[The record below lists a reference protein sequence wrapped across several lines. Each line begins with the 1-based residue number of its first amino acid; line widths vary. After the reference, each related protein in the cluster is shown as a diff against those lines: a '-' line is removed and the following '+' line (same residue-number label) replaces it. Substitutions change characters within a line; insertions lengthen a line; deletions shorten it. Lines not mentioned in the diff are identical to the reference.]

1 VKLLGAIRLSRD
13 TDETTSP
20 ARQRQA
26 IESFASMHGH
36 TITHIAEDID
46 VSGSIAPA
54 DRPDLGPWLARMAE
68 WDAIIV
74 AKPDRLSR
82 SLRDFLNLHHE
93 LEQRGKSI
101 ISIDPALDFS
111 TDLGRLVANIL
122 LSFAEF
128 ERRIIAARVR
138 DSYRHIKQDGG
149 YPGGAVP
156 FGYLVRHRDVGNGW
170 EYARDAEYAP
180 VLREMV
186 SRAIGGQSMRQIA
199 IWLTQEGVP
208 TSQDLSR
215 RRAGKPERQTR
226 WSVPSVKAVFT
237 NPAIAG
243 LQASGGR
250 PLRDTTGMIVQRCE
264 GIITREQWDQL
275 RAAIDRPA
283 QGSHRVDAN
292 PLLRVAFCALDGQ
305 PLYATGN
312 VGAKRQHRYYICGG
326 KIRDADCAS
335 SRIPAGALER
345 HVALAFLGQV
355 GELEII
361 GRLLIPAED
370 HSAELADVE
379 EAIGHLDSE
388 YESGNLHARAY
399 SRMVS
404 QLEAKRDVLAALP
417 VRPAGYKRVP
427 SGETFRQRWERS
439 DAASRRQ
446 LLIGAGFEV
455 RVSKTSE
462 GYTFAYRLDPEL
474 AARAQAAAAGEPVDL
489 PDHGAVQASY
499 EDSQLI
505 QWANTNA
512 PVRPE
517 SEWIPE
523 QRALVEEIRALEG
536 EMEQHGFSAA
546 IVVDTTPDRA

>member
-1 VKLLGAIRLSRD
+1 
-13 TDETTSP
+13 
-20 ARQRQA
+20 
-26 IESFASMHGH
+26 MHGH
-36 TITHIAEDID
+36 TITHVAEDID

-54 DRPDLGPWLARMAE
+54 DRPDLGPWLARMDE

-138 DSYRHIKQDGG
+138 DSYRHIAQDGG
-149 YPGGAVP
+149 YPGGAIP
-156 FGYLVRHRDVGNGW
+156 FGYLVRRRDRSSGW
-170 EYARDAEYAP
+170 EYAHDPDYSP

-186 SRAIGGQSMRQIA
+186 RRAIDGQSMRQIA
-199 IWLTQEGVP
+199 IWLTKEGVP
-208 TSQDLSR
+208 TSQDLAR
-215 RRAGKPERQTR
+215 RRAGKPERHTR

-250 PLRDTTGMIVQRCE
+250 PLRDASGMVVQRCE
-264 GIITREQWDQL
+264 GIITREEWGPL
-275 RAAIDRPA
+275 TAAIDRPA

-292 PLLRVAFCALDGQ
+292 PMLRVAFCAIDGA

-312 VGAKRQHRYYICGG
+312 VGAKRVHRYYVCGG
-326 KIRDADCAS
+326 KLRDAACDS
-335 SRIPAGALER
+335 SRLPAEALEQL
-345 HVALAFLGQV
+345 VETIFLGQV
-355 GELEII
+355 GELEIV
-361 GRLLIPAED
+361 GRVLIPAED

-379 EAIGHLDSE
+379 EAIAHLDSE
-388 YESGNLHARAY
+388 YDSGNLHARAY

-404 QLEAKRDVLAALP
+404 QLEEKRDVLAALP
-417 VRPAGYKRVP
+417 VRPTGYKRVP
-427 SGETFRQRWERS
+427 TGETFRQRWDRS

-446 LLIGAGFEV
+446 LLIGAGFEI
-455 RVSKTSE
+455 RVSKNAD
-462 GYTFAYRLDPEL
+462 GYTFAHRLDPEL

-489 PDHGAVQASY
+489 PDHATVQAAY
-499 EDSQLI
+499 EDSELM
-505 QWANTNA
+505 QWANANA
-512 PVRPE
+512 PQRPE
-517 SEWIPE
+517 SDWTPEERAQVEWI
-523 QRALVEEIRALEG
+523 RMVEA
-536 EMEQHGFSAA
+536 EMAERGFPIT
-546 IVVDTTPDRA
+546 IVLDTTPAASS